1 MSTKTA
7 ATPPSAWT
15 LTRGSSP
22 GQVILTGEIDFSAT
36 PAVRTRLLEA
46 INDNAPEIVL
56 HLAGLDYVDSSG
68 LALFIEARKFL
79 AETGRTIVIADISP
93 QVRKIFQLTQLS
105 ELFGL
110 PE

>member
-1 MSTKTA
+1 MKTA
-7 ATPPSAWT
+7 APPKQPGWT
-15 LTRGSSP
+15 LAQGESP
-22 GQVILTGEIDFSAT
+22 GEISLAGEIDFTAT
-36 PAVRTRLLEA
+36 PAVRERLLA
-46 INDNAPEIVL
+46 AMDKAAPQITL
-56 HLAGLDYVDSSG
+56 HLAGLEYIDSSG

-79 AETGRTIVIADISP
+79 AETGRIIVIADISP

>member
-1 MSTKTA
+1 LKTA
-7 ATPPSAWT
+7 APTKRPGWT
-15 LTRGSSP
+15 LVP
-22 GQVILTGEIDFSAT
+22 GETPGEISLSGEIDFTST
-36 PAVRTRLLEA
+36 PAVRDRLLA
-46 INDNAPEIVL
+46 AMDNPARQITL
-56 HLAGLDYVDSSG
+56 HLAGLEYIDSSG